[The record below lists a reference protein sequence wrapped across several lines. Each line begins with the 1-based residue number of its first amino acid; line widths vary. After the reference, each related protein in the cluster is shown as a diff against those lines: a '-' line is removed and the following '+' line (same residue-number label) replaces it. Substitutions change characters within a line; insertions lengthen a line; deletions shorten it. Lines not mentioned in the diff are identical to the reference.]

1 MTRLRHATATAVA
14 GAYGALFGIVAL
26 GIIATEPSFGPA
38 ATVAGRLRLD
48 LSPLALRALAVV
60 IGALFFAVSLAW
72 GSIMRLLI
80 VGAPTAR
87 RGAALMVLGTAL
99 VLLPPAIKGVF
110 GAALIALPLLMVLV
124 VPRGAGP
131 TAGRISV
138 ALVTAGSLAS
148 LLIATTIVG

>member
-38 ATVAGRLRLD
+38 AAVAGRLRLD
-48 LSPLALRALAVV
+48 LSPLALRALAVA

-110 GAALIALPLLMVLV
+110 GAALIALPLLTVLV